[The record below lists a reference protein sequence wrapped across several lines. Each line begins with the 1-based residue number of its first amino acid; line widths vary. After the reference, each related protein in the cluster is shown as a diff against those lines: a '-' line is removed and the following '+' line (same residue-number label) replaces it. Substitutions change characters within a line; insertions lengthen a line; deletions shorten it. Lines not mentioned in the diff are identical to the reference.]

1 MFGSWLGGVVD
12 GRSPYGQDVGL
23 AGGIESREQ
32 VLPGGRSGGPPLVAL
47 VVAGVSCR
55 RQDSLALG
63 CGLLEQQVLSLL
75 HAGLGHLG
83 QLLADAPARGDN
95 LVDVLVHDL
104 RVLVQAAGGGVRGL
118 VDVDVRL
125 RGDRGDILD
134 VEVRLVVRAAG
145 PGLNLAAVNRD
156 DRQPAA
162 GKNAFRTGHLCCLGG
177 AEIARV
183 EVLHVGRQE
192 RLQLVHGDVL
202 ALSEV
207 SCPVKP
213 ESTVGVGDLVVGEP
227 AGSLR
232 VLLGGRAC
240 VRRAGRVREAH

>member
-1 MFGSWLGGVVD
+1 VD
-12 GRSPYGQDVGL
+12 RPRCTRRRRCLLPPTGQ
-23 AGGIESREQ
+23 
-32 VLPGGRSGGPPLVAL
+32 SG
-47 VVAGVSCR
+47 
-55 RQDSLALG
+55 LG

-145 PGLNLAAVNRD
+145 PGLNLAAVNRMID
-156 DRQPAA
+156 SRLPA
-162 GKNAFRTGHLCCLGG
+162 RTPF
-177 AEIARV
+177 A
-183 EVLHVGRQE
+183 
-192 RLQLVHGDVL
+192 
-202 ALSEV
+202 
-207 SCPVKP
+207 
-213 ESTVGVGDLVVGEP
+213 P
-227 AGSLR
+227 AIC
-232 VLLGGRAC
+232 A
-240 VRRAGRVREAH
+240 AWAAPK